1 MRTSLTFKQEIVVG
15 DLVRAAVPRIRMLGT
30 FEDIGIVIETAEDI
44 EQVDPDFVC
53 VAWARGEQQ
62 WWHRLE
68 LKKVEKEEL

>member
-1 MRTSLTFKQEIVVG
+1 MTFKQEIVVG
-15 DLVRAAVPRIRMLGT
+15 DLVRAATPDACVEGT
-30 FEDIGIVIETAEDI
+30 AKDIGIVIETAEDI

-68 LKKVEKEEL
+68 LKKVKKEEL